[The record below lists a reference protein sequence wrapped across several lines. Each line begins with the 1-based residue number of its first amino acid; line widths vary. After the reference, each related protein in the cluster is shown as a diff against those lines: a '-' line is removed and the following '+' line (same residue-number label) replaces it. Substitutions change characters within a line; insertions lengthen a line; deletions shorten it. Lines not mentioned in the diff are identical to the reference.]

1 VALKPG
7 IAEKE
12 QLQFSIDSLPLAFKP
27 DDNVLS
33 LSLSFNFIE
42 QDYDS

>member
-1 VALKPG
+1 MALKPD

-12 QLQFSIDSLPLAFKP
+12 QLQFSIDSLPLAFKA
-27 DDNVLS
+27 DDNV

>member
-1 VALKPG
+1 MALKPD
-7 IAEKE
+7 IADKE
-12 QLQFSIDSLPLAFKP
+12 QLQFSVDSLPLAFEP
-27 DDNVLS
+27 DDNV